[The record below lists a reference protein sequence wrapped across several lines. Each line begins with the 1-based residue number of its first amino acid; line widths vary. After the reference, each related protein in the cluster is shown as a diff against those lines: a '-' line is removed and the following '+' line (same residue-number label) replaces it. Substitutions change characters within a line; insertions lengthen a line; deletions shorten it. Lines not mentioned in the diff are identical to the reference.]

1 MNITGLITE
10 YNPLHKGHIYHIQ
23 SSKEITNCDGVVCVM
38 SGNFVQR
45 GNPSI
50 IDKWSRAKVALECG
64 IDLVIELP
72 LIYSLS
78 SAEFFAFGAISLLD
92 SLGIV
97 NNICFGSESG
107 NIEEIMKISEI
118 LNREPDEFKHLLKYY
133 LDQGLSYPIC
143 RHNALNQILEDDVD
157 INNILKFSNNI
168 LAIEYCKSLLKLK
181 SSITPFTIKRLGSSY
196 NDNNLTSIFTSATS
210 IRSYLKDTNNIE
222 QLKKF
227 MPLQS
232 FNMISKN
239 FKNESLTFEN
249 SIFQYI
255 KYKACTSINTLSN
268 ISDASEGLH
277 NKIYKSLISCN
288 SYEELIT
295 RIKSKRYSQTRINRI
310 LCQYFIGLDQL
321 GSSQMNQLRKSKAPY
336 ARVLGF
342 NETGIKILKQMKD
355 TSSIPVYIK
364 LPRNLDPILDL
375 DILSTKAY
383 SIINKNLSPDSDFK
397 ISPIRLF

>member
-23 SSKEITNCDGVVCVM
+23 SSKEITNCDGIVCVM

-45 GNPSI
+45 GNPAI
-50 IDKWSRAKVALECG
+50 IDKWSRAKAALECG

-72 LIYSLS
+72 LIYSLA

-133 LDQGLSYPIC
+133 LEQGLSYPLC
-143 RHNALNQILEDDVD
+143 RHNALNQILKYDVD
-157 INNILKFSNNI
+157 INNILKSSNNI

-181 SSITPFTIKRLGSSY
+181 SPITPYTIKRLGSSY
-196 NDNNLTSIFTSATS
+196 NDNNLTNTFTSATS
-210 IRSYLKDTNNIE
+210 IRNYLKDTNNIG
-222 QLKKF
+222 QLKEF
-227 MPLQS
+227 MPIQS

-239 FKNESLTFEN
+239 FKNGSLTFED
-249 SIFQYI
+249 SIFKYI
-255 KYKACTSINTLSN
+255 KYKACTYINTLSN

-295 RIKSKRYSQTRINRI
+295 CIKSKRYSQTRINRI

-364 LPRNLDPILDL
+364 LPRNLDPILNL

-383 SIINKNLSPDSDFK
+383 SIINKNISPDSDFK